1 MVVLRGQIKIN
12 CTNYGCVSLC
22 SLVWLFKRLELRLR
36 VPYGLWSIW
45 GSAKGSRLSSRPL
58 FCILKPIVLTSASL
72 PFGLFWLTLRSD
84 RLPAQAFSF
93 QLKPFP
99 SSCFS
104 FQRLLKEQVLERG
117 SFQGWACC
125 TVLASHHHPRAQQW
139 NLTPRA
145 SVDVRVSKTHIQRL
159 PRNVPFPPFWRL
171 VIIPSCL
178 FFLTALSPL
187 LFKLNSYCSKLN
199 PFFLA
204 LSLLTNESNSS
215 LCSWWLHFGYLW
227 MRIISFSSLLS

>member
-1 MVVLRGQIKIN
+1 MLLCLSEQ
-12 CTNYGCVSLC
+12 SL
-22 SLVWLFKRLELRLR
+22 
-36 VPYGLWSIW
+36 GLY
-45 GSAKGSRLSSRPL
+45 
-58 FCILKPIVLTSASL
+58 
-72 PFGLFWLTLRSD
+72 WLTLRSD

-93 QLKPFP
+93 QLLLFP
-99 SSCFS
+99 
-104 FQRLLKEQVLERG
+104 RPAERAG
-117 SFQGWACC
+117 AGEGHCFQGWACC
-125 TVLASHHHPRAQQW
+125 MVPAGHHHPRVQQW

-145 SVDVRVSKTHIQRL
+145 SVDAHVSKTHIQRL

-171 VIIPSCL
+171 VKIPSCL

-204 LSLLTNESNSS
+204 LSLLTNKSNSS

>member
-1 MVVLRGQIKIN
+1 ML
-12 CTNYGCVSLC
+12 LC
-22 SLVWLFKRLELRLR
+22 
-36 VPYGLWSIW
+36 
-45 GSAKGSRLSSRPL
+45 LSEQS
-58 FCILKPIVLTSASL
+58 
-72 PFGLFWLTLRSD
+72 FGLFWLTLRSD
-84 RLPAQAFSF
+84 RLPAQ
-93 QLKPFP
+93 PFP

-104 FQRLLKEQVLERG
+104 FQGLLKEQVLERG

-125 TVLASHHHPRAQQW
+125 MVPANLHHPRAQQW

-145 SVDVRVSKTHIQRL
+145 SVDMHVSKTHIQRL
-159 PRNVPFPPFWRL
+159 PRNVPLPPFWRL

-215 LCSWWLHFGYLW
+215 LLLVAALW
-227 MRIISFSSLLS
+227 VLMDENHILL

>member
-1 MVVLRGQIKIN
+1 MAVFLCAPWCGFLKGLSSGSEYHMVSEASEEVLKVHG
-12 CTNYGCVSLC
+12 SLQDP
-22 SLVWLFKRLELRLR
+22 S
-36 VPYGLWSIW
+36 
-45 GSAKGSRLSSRPL
+45 SAFWSRL
-58 FCILKPIVLTSASL
+58 FLTSASL

-104 FQRLLKEQVLERG
+104 FQGLLKEQVLERG

-125 TVLASHHHPRAQQW
+125 TVLASHRHPRAQQW

-145 SVDVRVSKTHIQRL
+145 SVDMRVSKTHIQRL